1 MMAALGLATI
11 AIYFEATFSLKDKRR
26 EVKSVVHRTQAR
38 FNCAIAEVADLDDM
52 RVATLGVAVLS
63 TSASHADQMLK
74 TILAFIE
81 SSLDTGV
88 PGEVSTRIDPFD
100 A

>member
-1 MMAALGLATI
+1 MAALGQAAVT
-11 AIYFEATFSLKDKRR
+11 IYFEQTFSLKDKRR
-26 EVKSVVHRTQAR
+26 EVKSVVHRVQAK

-63 TSASHADQMLK
+63 TSAPHADQMLQAII
-74 TILAFIE
+74 TFIDA
-81 SSLDTGV
+81 SLDIGV
-88 PGEVSTRIDPFD
+88 MGEISTAIDPFD